1 MNSFEASVEELAKQV
16 NEQISRVR
24 ETYGALDAVQA
35 TKTSS
40 DGMISVTVGSQGR
53 LRDLR
58 LDPRVYRKLST
69 SELADA
75 IMVQIRRATA
85 DVDEQRRRLMEPLM
99 PEGLPYEQV
108 FGERVTL
115 DAFVPPN
122 VDPGV

>member
-1 MNSFEASVEELAKQV
+1 MNNFEASVEELAEQV

-24 ETYGALDAVQA
+24 ETYGALDAVEA

-40 DGMISVTVGSQGR
+40 DGMISVTVGSQGQ

-58 LDPRVYRKLST
+58 LDPRVYRKLSA

-85 DVDEQRRRLMEPLM
+85 DVDEQRRRLMEPLL

-108 FGERVTL
+108 FGERVSL
-115 DAFVPPN
+115 DAFVPPT
-122 VDPGV
+122 VDPGA